1 MTGSTVKR
9 ETIKNI
15 AILFLLLFFNGIVY
29 AKGISEAPKPPETP
43 VGIPSDADVQERPV
57 EIQVITELQDRYN
70 ALSAPAMIMLPTYS
84 SSAIPSDLLLQLD
97 KELLKQLVNMG
108 KVKPVLMQKWLFTRF
123 GNSKAN
129 HPFAF
134 LNAINAE
141 QYVVPV
147 QYVGKSSV
155 FKSEADY
162 VYMLNVYP
170 VTAYYP
176 VTMIR
181 IFSNVNEL
189 PAVLASCL
197 DEMNIRLFQARLNI
211 TGKRVI
217 IDKFKLDLLKLVEL
231 EDGEFEYIS
240 APFIEHRGVS
250 LRDGDDYFG
259 GILAYVLAS
268 TDLFRVLRPAEF
280 SDYANATASTTYVD
294 YLIQGKVQI
303 SEKECVLYVDV
314 QDVSSGRK
322 VVSIKYPMLE
332 YSLGNIWKAY
342 REISCE
348 IVKVIFDKNS
358 FGIVP
363 ALSAPN
369 RGFFFNNM
377 FIGWNSVEYLVL
389 AKGFHKISTGSYYRA
404 LDAETSGDIEAI
416 GGNNQKT
423 TTSRLTSVQS
433 YGMADTYFVLLDTV
447 DRIYTDRDG
456 EHINNLL
463 NK

>member
-9 ETIKNI
+9 ETMRYIV
-15 AILFLLLFFNGIVY
+15 ILFLLLFFNSFVS
-29 AKGISEAPKPPETP
+29 AKGIFEAPKPPEAP
-43 VGIPSDADVQERPV
+43 VDLPVDPGVQERPV
-57 EIQVITELQDRYN
+57 EIQVVTELQDRYN
-70 ALSAPAMIMLPTYS
+70 ALSAPAIIMLPSYG
-84 SSAIPSDLLLQLD
+84 SSAIPADFLLQLD
-97 KELLKQLVNMG
+97 KELLKQLVNKG
-108 KVKPVLMQKWLFTRF
+108 RVKPVLMQKWLLTRY
-123 GNSKAN
+123 GNAKAN

-134 LNAINAE
+134 LNTINAE

-147 QYVGKSSV
+147 QYVGKSSI

-162 VYMLNVYP
+162 VYTLNVYP

-181 IFSNVNEL
+181 IFSNINEL
-189 PAVLASCL
+189 PAMLASCL
-197 DEMNIRLFQARLNI
+197 DEMNIRLFQTRLNT
-211 TGKRVI
+211 TGKRVVV
-217 IDKFKLDLLKLVEL
+217 DRFKLDLLKLVEL
-231 EDGEFEYIS
+231 EGGEFEYIS

-250 LRDGDDYFG
+250 MRDGDDYFG
-259 GILAYVLAS
+259 GILAYVLSS
-268 TDLFRVLRPAEF
+268 TDLFRVIRPAEF
-280 SDYANATASTTYVD
+280 SDYANATATTTYAD
-294 YLIQGKVQI
+294 YLIQGRVQI

-314 QDVSSGRK
+314 QDVPSGRR
-322 VVSIKYPMLE
+322 VVSVKFPMLE

-348 IVKVIFDKNS
+348 IVNVIFDKNS

-377 FIGWNSVEYLVL
+377 FIGWNSVEYFVL
-389 AKGFHKISTGSYYRA
+389 AKGFHKISTGTYYRA
-404 LDAETSGDIEAI
+404 LDAEISGDIEAI

-423 TTSRLTSVQS
+423 TTSRLTNVQS
-433 YGMADTYFVLLDTV
+433 YGMADTYYVLLDTI